1 MTAKDDHL
9 VQTKQIS
16 SGLTVLKKRQSKISL
31 LSGGAS
37 LLFVL
42 STILI
47 FVQQDFVYSFFGLT
61 KVVEQLHLP
70 YTLDSAITDFNHQPD
85 YFFNL
90 ISWFGWLILKVI
102 LSFIGAFFAI
112 RILKKISFFYTR
124 FQSFVLKFVAWL
136 IAVIVIWSGLTYVQY
151 DLRDDDHEQQ
161 HYLVQYDQSIQQSQ
175 IAKLLNQ
182 AEANST
188 VKAYVLAQ
196 TALLH
201 KPIDKDV
208 ATAYVARLI
217 QAERLQKNFIEY
229 AFKPEQLWVMQHQ
242 VYGRSVSPIAQSI
255 DSKVQKANQLSDVI
269 RIVFIALALLSL
281 FLSIVLFILSS
292 RLKRRAHK
300 IEQSFN

>member
-1 MTAKDDHL
+1 MTAKDDNL
-9 VQTKQIS
+9 VQATQIS

-42 STILI
+42 SSISI

-61 KVVEQLHLP
+61 QVVEQLHLP
-70 YTLDSAITDFNHQPD
+70 YTVDAAITDFNNQPD

-102 LSFIGAFFAI
+102 LSFTGAFFAI
-112 RILKKISFFYTR
+112 WILKKIRFFYTR

-175 IAKLLNQ
+175 IAKLLN
-182 AEANST
+182 ESETNST

-208 ATAYVARLI
+208 ATAYVAQLI

-255 DSKVQKANQLSDVI
+255 DLKVQKANQISGVI
-269 RIVFIALALLSL
+269 RIVFMALALFSL

-292 RLKRRAHK
+292 RLKRRALK

>member
-1 MTAKDDHL
+1 MTAKDDNL
-9 VQTKQIS
+9 VQATQIS

-42 STILI
+42 SSISI

-61 KVVEQLHLP
+61 QVVEQLHLP
-70 YTLDSAITDFNHQPD
+70 YTVDVAITDFNNQPD

-102 LSFIGAFFAI
+102 LSFTGAFFAI
-112 RILKKISFFYTR
+112 WILKKIRFFYTR

-175 IAKLLNQ
+175 IAKLLN
-182 AEANST
+182 ETETNST

-208 ATAYVARLI
+208 ATAYVAQLI

-255 DSKVQKANQLSDVI
+255 DLKVQKANQISGVI
-269 RIVFIALALLSL
+269 RIVFMALALFSL

-292 RLKRRAHK
+292 RLKRRALK

>member
-1 MTAKDDHL
+1 MTAKDDNL
-9 VQTKQIS
+9 VQATQIS

-42 STILI
+42 SSISI

-61 KVVEQLHLP
+61 QVVEQLHLP
-70 YTLDSAITDFNHQPD
+70 YTVDVAITDFNNQPD

-102 LSFIGAFFAI
+102 LSFTGAFFAI
-112 RILKKISFFYTR
+112 WILKKIRFFYTR

-175 IAKLLNQ
+175 IAKLLN
-182 AEANST
+182 ESETNST

-208 ATAYVARLI
+208 ATAYVAQLI

-255 DSKVQKANQLSDVI
+255 DLKVQKANQISGVI
-269 RIVFIALALLSL
+269 RIVFMALALFSL

-292 RLKRRAHK
+292 RLKRRALK